1 MRRATGASADGIERR
16 PSSEAGVER
25 RPTPPDAAAAA
36 AVAAGEKARAQ
47 AEAVKEEEV
56 AEESGGAW
64 MTAPVDRR
72 QPLSHRRRARG
83 GFAAQ
88 AEEGGEYRAEIARD
102 WDVCSPTSA
111 SRTARSVPPTPTECG
126 RARTSQAA
134 HPRRR
139 PGGGAGNGGAG
150 VGAVALQAAVVLA
163 ERPPPPRGVDEPF
176 ARRELQ
182 SRGGGGGEG
191 GRKRPGGAPT
201 AASRRMRRRRRRR
214 RVVPI
219 REELY
224 RNGRVVTQ
232 LRRTRV
238 PLLPAFEQPNSTL
251 TERRLGASPRR
262 PDERRRQQNRRE
274 GSSEEAR
281 ELAALQ
287 LRPRRAVDAADE
299 RGHQAALEE
308 LGSLSVWSQGVDHVL
323 RVQLDTPLPHRDEML
338 GVWHKVV
345 TALEE
350 NHRVWCRAASYEV
363 VTQLLRRDELGCTL
377 RDASDGGAG
386 HRRSTR
392 SCAGARSPADAGVG
406 VVDRRPAARRRRRA
420 ALQDLCAAV
429 MAASY
434 FRLPRFALALLD
446 ALQTPDVLTAS
457 IPEWRG
463 ISSELDCAPELRDL
477 AEVGMAERPPLDW
490 RQLER
495 RAADALAGATSLYDR
510 GSGVERPSA
519 EAVAEGEAAA
529 ALVVLWRRRRGGRG
543 CSGGGTCSAGWS
555 LVAADGLRFPREVD
569 AATLRRLG
577 RLLATRRCSPAR
589 CSR

>member
-1 MRRATGASADGIERR
+1 MKRATGASADGIERR

-36 AVAAGEKARAQ
+36 AAVAAGEKAQAQ

-64 MTAPVDRR
+64 MTATAWIVVE
-72 QPLSHRRRARG
+72 PLLAQAARARG
-83 GFAAQ
+83 SLRKPKKVAEAA
-88 AEEGGEYRAEIARD
+88 RKIARD
-102 WDVCSPTSA
+102 RWDDLLSDVRQPDGTIE
-111 SRTARSVPPTPTECG
+111 VPPTPTERG
-126 RARTSQAA
+126 RARTEPGSAPAA
-134 HPRRR
+134 APEAAA
-139 PGGGAGNGGAG
+139 PAMA
-150 VGAVALQAAVVLA
+150 APASAPSLSEAAVVLA
-163 ERPPPPRGVDEPF
+163 ERPY
-176 ARRELQ
+176 RREAST
-182 SRGGGGGEG
+182 SRSLDERAEEAAAAAAAKEAKEAAEGEG
-191 GRKRPGGAPT
+191 ADGSAEAEVDAESGVGDG
-201 AASRRMRRRRRRR
+201 
-214 RVVPI
+214 VLVPI

-224 RNGRVVTQ
+224 RNGRVVGH
-232 LRRTRV
+232 LRGALRV
-238 PLLPAFEQPNSTL
+238 PLLPAFEQLPNGTL
-251 TERRLGASPRR
+251 TERGVSSTSPVVVLTSA
-262 PDERRRQQNRRE
+262 DGSKIGEK

-281 ELAALQ
+281 ELAALR
-287 LRPRRAVDAADE
+287 LRLRRAVDAADE

-308 LGSLSVWSQGVDHVL
+308 LGSLL
-323 RVQLDTPLPHRDEML
+323 RLSHKESITCFVFSSTAELHACRDEML
-338 GVWHKVV
+338 GVWHEVV

-350 NHRVWCRAASYEV
+350 RTIGYGCRAASYEV

-377 RDASDGGAG
+377 HDASDGGAG
-386 HRRSTR
+386 HTPLHQILRWRALSQRTLAWVL
-392 SCAGARSPADAGVG
+392 SIVGQPPAGGDGPAL
-406 VVDRRPAARRRRRA
+406 R
-420 ALQDLCAAV
+420 DLCAAV

-446 ALQTPDVLTAS
+446 ALQTPDALTAS

-529 ALVVLWRRRRGGRG
+529 AARRCCGV
-543 CSGGGTCSAGWS
+543 AG
-555 LVAADGLRFPREVD
+555 VAD
-569 AATLRRLG
+569 AAAAAGAHVLPAG
-577 RLLATRRCSPAR
+577 R
-589 CSR
+589 